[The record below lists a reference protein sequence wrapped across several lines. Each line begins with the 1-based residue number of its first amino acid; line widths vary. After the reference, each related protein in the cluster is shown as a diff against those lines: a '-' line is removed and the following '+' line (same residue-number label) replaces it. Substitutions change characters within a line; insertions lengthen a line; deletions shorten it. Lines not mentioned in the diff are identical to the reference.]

1 MACPGP
7 FPTKQI
13 EPDLLADV
21 GGEANVRPKEGDTT
35 TTKDGAR
42 LTWTRFRSKEDL
54 VNLEQLFGIQQWSVV
69 YLYCELNSDQAFDT
83 GVRGECGRWSSLWIN
98 GRKAGQ
104 VPASGWRGP
113 VMELRHLLPIR
124 LNAGRNSCLLKIRRE
139 REEWSLS
146 FQPLPAEQA
155 KAEVHVADPGGTG
168 VANALVEFYA
178 QRESVGRVTTDETGK
193 AEACLFP
200 LARAYDVRVLS
211 GDAEAW
217 LFGVAVQLGQR
228 KRFEVEVHNEVSISG
243 RVLAMDASP
252 QDAIV
257 VQAIRV
263 PDPSNAGRADL
274 PGRPEVG
281 AERQFSYPNED
292 YRIQSLLPMPF
303 SPGRSTR
310 IRTGAIVS

>member
-1 MACPGP
+1 MESLFGKIVSLVALACLLAGRVVSAGAADRVAPVHDVDGSFVREWLVLGP

-21 GGEANVRPKEGDTT
+21 GGEANVRPKGRYDDDEGR
-35 TTKDGAR
+35 GALNLDALPLER
-42 LTWTRFRSKEDL
+42 RSGESRA
-54 VNLEQLFGIQQWSVV
+54 LFGIQQWSVV

-98 GRKAGQ
+98 GMKAGQ
-104 VPASGWRGP
+104 VPGSGWHDP
-113 VMELRHLLPIR
+113 VMELRHLLPIS

-146 FQPLPAEQA
+146 FQPLPAGQA

-228 KRFEVEVHNEVSISG
+228 KRFGGGS
-243 RVLAMDASP
+243 A
-252 QDAIV
+252 Q
-257 VQAIRV
+257 
-263 PDPSNAGRADL
+263 
-274 PGRPEVG
+274 
-281 AERQFSYPNED
+281 
-292 YRIQSLLPMPF
+292 
-303 SPGRSTR
+303 
-310 IRTGAIVS
+310 